1 MIYIVR
7 NGEKIPIAT
16 GNPNYKNGNSDNKWD
31 QSLIWEADDY
41 GYILINLTGLGS
53 FEVKI
58 DNFTIIK
65 KVVGELDPDAEV
77 LFSQIYPIKK
87 GNKVELIA
95 DYPENHKCFFI
106 SY

>member
-1 MIYIVR
+1 MIYVVKD
-7 NGEKIPIAT
+7 GKKIPIT
-16 GNPNYKNGNSDNKWD
+16 INNPNYKNGSSENKWD
-31 QSLIWEADDY
+31 QSLIWEADNY
-41 GYILINLTGLGS
+41 GFVLINLTGLGS

-65 KVVGELDPDAEV
+65 KVVGELDADTEI

-87 GNKVELIA
+87 NNKIELIA